1 MMNQIK
7 IVTDSAAHLSAADI
21 RAYEIH
27 VLNPPIL
34 MDGKL
39 FGYVNKISSEK
50 YLQLFEQC
58 SNKPQIGDITVDEL
72 TQKYDA
78 LGEDGSQI
86 LSIHLS
92 DKLSNTYHNAK
103 IAAGKSAS
111 QVTVVNSQVTAA
123 GLSYQ
128 VIEAAK
134 LSAGGKSIQEILKQ
148 MEKIRDNTRIFFS
161 VRNNQQ
167 IVNNRIIG
175 KLREFLGKH
184 VNTAYMIKFGHNDF
198 DLVAH
203 GSKDESLNDFWKTQ
217 MQEMHDECIVK
228 LTILHSG
235 TSERA
240 KFLREMLTQEF
251 PFVPIS
257 IVPTNPEMT
266 TFIGRESTGVTYLLG

>member
-1 MMNQIK
+1 MTKIK
-7 IVTDSAAHLSAADI
+7 IVTDSAAHLSSADI
-21 RAYEIH
+21 RAYDIH

-50 YLQLFEQC
+50 YLQLFEKC
-58 SNKPQIGDITVDEL
+58 SNKPVIGDISVAEL
-72 TQKYDA
+72 TDTYNQ

-92 DKLSNTYHNAK
+92 DKLSSTYHNAK
-103 IAAGKSAS
+103 TAASKSS
-111 QVTVVNSQVTAA
+111 SEVTVVNSQVTAA
-123 GLSYQ
+123 GLAYQ
-128 VIEAAK
+128 VLEAAK
-134 LSAGGKSIQEILKQ
+134 MVTAGKSIADILQ
-148 MEKIRDNTRIFFS
+148 QLTKIRNNTRIFFS

-175 KLREFLGKH
+175 KLRGFLGKH
-184 VNTAYMIKFGHNDF
+184 ANTAYMIGFKQNDF
-198 DLVAH
+198 TLIAH
-203 GSKDESLNDFWKTQ
+203 GSKDESLNNFWKSQ
-217 MQEMHDECIVK
+217 MELMHDECIVK
-228 LTILHSG
+228 LSILHSG

-240 KFLREMLTQEF
+240 EFLRNMLNEEF

-257 IVPTNPEMT
+257 IAPTNPEMT

>member
-1 MMNQIK
+1 MNQIK
-7 IVTDSAAHLSAADI
+7 LVTDSAAHLSKADLQ
-21 RAYEIH
+21 AYGIS
-27 VLNPPIL
+27 VLNPPIV

-50 YLQLFEQC
+50 FLQLFDQC
-58 SNKPQIGDITVDEL
+58 SNKPVIGDISVGEITRLYNEL
-72 TQKYDA
+72 GA
-78 LGEDGSQI
+78 DGSQI

-92 DKLSNTYHNAK
+92 DKLSNTYANART
-103 IAAGKSAS
+103 AASKSTS

-128 VIEAAK
+128 VLEAAK
-134 LSAGGKSIQEILKQ
+134 LIAAGKSIPEILPQ
-148 MEKIRDNTRIFFS
+148 LAKIRNRTRIFFS

-175 KLREFLGKH
+175 KLRGFLGKH
-184 VNTAYMIKFGHNDF
+184 ANTAYMIKFGDNDF

-203 GSKDESLNDFWKTQ
+203 GSKDESLNDFWRTQ
-217 MQEMHDECIVK
+217 MQVMHDECIVK

-235 TSERA
+235 TNARA
-240 KFLREMLTQEF
+240 QFLREMLNDEF

>member
-1 MMNQIK
+1 MNQIK
-7 IVTDSAAHLSAADI
+7 LVTDSAAHLSKADLQ
-21 RAYEIH
+21 AYGIS
-27 VLNPPIL
+27 VLNPPIV

-50 YLQLFEQC
+50 FLQLFDQC
-58 SNKPQIGDITVDEL
+58 SNKPVIGDISVGEITRLYNEL
-72 TQKYDA
+72 GA
-78 LGEDGSQI
+78 DGSQI

-92 DKLSNTYHNAK
+92 DKLSNTYANTRT
-103 IAAGKSAS
+103 AASKSTS

-128 VIEAAK
+128 VLEAAK
-134 LSAGGKSIQEILKQ
+134 LIVAGKSIPEILPQ
-148 MEKIRDNTRIFFS
+148 LAKIRNRTRIFFS

-175 KLREFLGKH
+175 KLRGFLGKH
-184 VNTAYMIKFGHNDF
+184 ANTAYMIKFGDNDF

-203 GSKDESLNDFWKTQ
+203 GSKDESLNDFWRTQ
-217 MQEMHDECIVK
+217 MQVMHDECIVK

-235 TSERA
+235 TNARA
-240 KFLREMLTQEF
+240 QFLREMLNDEF

>member
-1 MMNQIK
+1 MNQIK
-7 IVTDSAAHLSAADI
+7 LVTDSAAHLSKADLQ
-21 RAYEIH
+21 AYGIS
-27 VLNPPIL
+27 VLNPPIV

-50 YLQLFEQC
+50 FLQLFDQC
-58 SNKPQIGDITVDEL
+58 SNKPVIGDISVGEITRLYNEL
-72 TQKYDA
+72 GA
-78 LGEDGSQI
+78 DGSQI

-92 DKLSNTYHNAK
+92 DKLSNTYANART
-103 IAAGKSAS
+103 AASKS
-111 QVTVVNSQVTAA
+111 TSQVTAA

-128 VIEAAK
+128 VLEAAK
-134 LSAGGKSIQEILKQ
+134 LIAAGKSIPEILPQ
-148 MEKIRDNTRIFFS
+148 LAKIRNRTRIFFS

-175 KLREFLGKH
+175 KLRGFLGKH
-184 VNTAYMIKFGHNDF
+184 ANTAYMIKFGDNDF

-203 GSKDESLNDFWKTQ
+203 GSKDESLNDFWRTQ
-217 MQEMHDECIVK
+217 MQVMHDECIVK

-235 TSERA
+235 TNARA
-240 KFLREMLTQEF
+240 QFLREMLNDEF